1 MGDGAVGGYGHDRS
15 VERGTSYR
23 VAEGGASNYMCT
35 LDTTG
40 QLTGS
45 VEIRLRRSLVSS
57 SYAEGVFKLNHY
69 QLFQTEPVPTS
80 WSSCLLLALSV

>member
-1 MGDGAVGGYGHDRS
+1 MVLLGGMGMIAPLSAGHHT
-15 VERGTSYR
+15 VLPKE
-23 VAEGGASNYMCT
+23 ALAIYMCT

-45 VEIRLRRSLVSS
+45 VEIRLRRSVVSS